1 MNGSIN
7 RYKANFGTR
16 GFSQKEGE
24 DYDDSLFQ

>member
-1 MNGSIN
+1 MNGSID
-7 RYKANFGTR
+7 RYKVGFRTR